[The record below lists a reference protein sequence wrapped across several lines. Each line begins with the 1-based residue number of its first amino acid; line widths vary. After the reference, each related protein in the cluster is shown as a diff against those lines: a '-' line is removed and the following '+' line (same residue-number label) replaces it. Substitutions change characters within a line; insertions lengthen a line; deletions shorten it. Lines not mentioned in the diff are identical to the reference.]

1 MFLIRLPAER
11 SFIIVDVK
19 NGRRKKIC
27 DTKSP
32 FAYLDLLDNVQ
43 ELAIDSAF
51 QVAVAGD
58 VGFDHAF

>member
-1 MFLIRLPAER
+1 M
-11 SFIIVDVK
+11 VDVK

-32 FAYLDLLDNVQ
+32 FAYLDLLENVQ
-43 ELAIDSAF
+43 ELAIVSAY

-58 VGFDHAF
+58 VGFDRAF